1 MQAPYS
7 GPSSSLCLGMNDHG
21 NGDLN
26 EGGKI
31 DLAAHAHRAGLKR
44 SAGSVGSGLKRG
56 WEIKGER
63 SVGGRTIRPSQRA
76 LITDCPLVSRIR
88 KIGSPQFNS
97 EAIGRLLLHLFRRR
111 GRKDGRRDGPTDG
124 RTSDERVS
132 ERKSKRRGGRGKG
145 MKSFRHRPTSKLE
158 DAISPKFLPRE
169 SGTGRAKVACGQF

>member
-1 MQAPYS
+1 
-7 GPSSSLCLGMNDHG
+7 MNDHG

-111 GRKDGRRDGPTDG
+111 GRKDGRTDG
-124 RTSDERVS
+124 RTDGRRTS
-132 ERKSKRRGGRGKG
+132 EREEVEETRRASERGKG

-169 SGTGRAKVACGQF
+169 SGTRRAKVACRQF

>member
-1 MQAPYS
+1 
-7 GPSSSLCLGMNDHG
+7 MNDHG

-97 EAIGRLLLHLFRRR
+97 EAIGRLLLHLS
-111 GRKDGRRDGPTDG
+111 GGEDG
-124 RTSDERVS
+124 RTDGGTDVGRAS
-132 ERKSKRRGGRGKG
+132 EREEVEETRRASEGR
-145 MKSFRHRPTSKLE
+145 E
-158 DAISPKFLPRE
+158 
-169 SGTGRAKVACGQF
+169 

>member
-1 MQAPYS
+1 M
-7 GPSSSLCLGMNDHG
+7 GMN
-21 NGDLN
+21 DLN

-111 GRKDGRRDGPTDG
+111 GRKDGR
-124 RTSDERVS
+124 TSDERVS

-169 SGTGRAKVACGQF
+169 SGTRRAEVACGQF

>member
-1 MQAPYS
+1 M
-7 GPSSSLCLGMNDHG
+7 
-21 NGDLN
+21 
-26 EGGKI
+26 
-31 DLAAHAHRAGLKR
+31 AAHAHRAGLKR

-111 GRKDGRRDGPTDG
+111 GRKDGRRRGGTDRRTDVG
-124 RTSDERVS
+124 RAS
-132 ERKSKRRGGRGKG
+132 EREEVEETRRAREGNEKFPPSSDLKARGCNFSQVPSQRKRNEEGRGCLWPVLRFFP
-145 MKSFRHRPTSKLE
+145 KSLDTLFFPVAFIFHCYLALNLR
-158 DAISPKFLPRE
+158 IS
-169 SGTGRAKVACGQF
+169 